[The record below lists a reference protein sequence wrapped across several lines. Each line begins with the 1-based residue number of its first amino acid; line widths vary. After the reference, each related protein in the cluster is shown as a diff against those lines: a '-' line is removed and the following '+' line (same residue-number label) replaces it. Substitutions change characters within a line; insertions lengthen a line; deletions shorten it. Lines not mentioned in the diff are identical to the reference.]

1 MTLLDATP
9 AALGAGSRALVLLRS
24 RRRPD
29 LLNPDP
35 QAWTDDDLAAGLS
48 CTMVEAFG
56 IESNPL
62 LDDPLSPNE
71 FARWKPCPP
80 RVSQHLFMEHFRARS
95 RVAIQRVADP
105 NARLRKRIEPFCDAI
120 LTPSVLGLSLAH
132 IAFA

>member
-24 RRRPD
+24 RRRLD

-80 RVSQHLFMEHFRARS
+80 RVSQLLFMEHFRALARGSRS
-95 RVAIQRVADP
+95 SVSPTRTPGSGSASNHSA
-105 NARLRKRIEPFCDAI
+105 
-120 LTPSVLGLSLAH
+120 TPSLRHRFWGSH
-132 IAFA
+132 